1 MKELKAA
8 IVLVIATLP
17 FRKNAFLLLEMCFF
31 SLTIKFLMIVVL

>member
-8 IVLVIATLP
+8 IVLVI
-17 FRKNAFLLLEMCFF
+17 AFLLLEMCFF